1 MTSLSQVICH
11 MMQCDITESC
21 DMSHDAVSHILC
33 VLQKNTFEAIIV
45 SNGSDTYA
53 IYTYNCELL
62 TNPGTYRKAVI
73 GYNMGGLTLENNVF
87 SGSSMAHR
95 VACQH
100 LPKYDWFNLV
110 YKLNTGK
117 DEKLEAM
124 KECRTLVAVDEI
136 DYNKYLIEYYELDLD
151 PCPCTISNAWRDRNF
166 RWDSNNFYCF
176 YPRFATYN
184 DSNFD
189 QYCCYNTT

>member
-1 MTSLSQVICH
+1 
-11 MMQCDITESC
+11 
-21 DMSHDAVSHILC
+21 MSHDAVSHILC
-33 VLQKNTFEAIIV
+33 VLQNNTFEAIIV
-45 SNGSDTYA
+45 SSGTDTYA
-53 IYTYNCELL
+53 IYTYNCEHL

-87 SGSSMAHR
+87 SGSSVAHR

-100 LPKYDWFNLV
+100 LPLYNWFNVV

-124 KECRTLVAVDEI
+124 KECRKLVAEDKMAYDE
-136 DYNKYLIEYYELDLD
+136 YLIEDYVTGLAESD
-151 PCPCTISNAWRDRNF
+151 PCPCNIRNAWRDRRF
-166 RWDSNNFYCF
+166 RWDSNNFNCF
-176 YPRFATYN
+176 YPRFATYT

-189 QYCCYNTT
+189 QYCCYDTT